1 MKKRLRISVLI
12 VIIIIGP
19 FIHNKNRTETGSCV
33 FNDTNSDLRLA
44 ANDVIIQSVPYY
56 SQIKNYY
63 CGPACLEMVF
73 DYFGNDI
80 SQYEIADAARTD
92 FISQATFTDDMRR
105 ATHFSNLSTS
115 VGDEMVSNII
125 GYTNRKIGYGA
136 FENYFASASGL
147 LNLIDAGYPIIVLQ
161 WYDESHSS
169 GHFRVV
175 IGYNRDGSLINNL
188 ITHDPWIKGY
198 YRINY
203 ATFMDLWAYSGNW
216 GLFISPWDISI
227 TSPSTVVVN
236 STFTLSANVEYVCPT
251 YFDYNYYTAS
261 TCNATIQLP
270 PGFSL
275 SPEENPSKSLPIGE
289 LQSGDDETVQWRIV
303 AETLDTQGFISVN
316 ATGFV
321 SGSTFSHA
329 SPGYSYTD
337 LIGGSDGL
345 TVTIVKK
352 RQDNF
357 ILIISSVII
366 ISVVAIGIT
375 IFLLKRRFGA
385 RLLDENIE
393 NR

>member
-19 FIHNKNRTETGSCV
+19 FIHNKSRIETGSSV
-33 FNDTNSDLRLA
+33 FDEINSDLRLA
-44 ANDVIIQSVPYY
+44 ANDVIIQSVPYH
-56 SQIKNYY
+56 SQIKTYY
-63 CGPACLEMVF
+63 CGPASLEMVF
-73 DYFGNDI
+73 DYYGPDI

-92 FISQATFTDDMRR
+92 YISKSTFNDDMRR

-115 VGDEMVSNII
+115 VGDEMVSNIT
-125 GYTNRKIGYGA
+125 GYFNRKIGYGA
-136 FENYFASASGL
+136 FENYFTSATGL
-147 LNLIDAGYPIIVLQ
+147 INLIDAGYPIIVLQ

-175 IGYNRDGSLINNL
+175 IGYNRYGNIINNL
-188 ITHDPWIKGY
+188 ITHDPLIQEY
-198 YRINY
+198 YRIDY
-203 ATFMDLWAYSGNW
+203 TTFMDFWTYSGNW
-216 GLFISPWDISI
+216 GLFIHPWDISI
-227 TSPSTVVVN
+227 ASPSSVVVN
-236 STFTLSANVEYVCPT
+236 STFTLSANVEYLCPT

-261 TCNATIQLP
+261 KVNATIRLP

-275 SPEENPSKSLPIGE
+275 SPGENPSKSLPIGE
-289 LQSGDDETVQWRIV
+289 LQSGDTETVQWRIV
-303 AETLDTQGFISVN
+303 ADTLDTQGFISIN
-316 ATGFV
+316 ASGFV

-329 SPGYSYTD
+329 YPGYSYTD

-345 TVTIVKK
+345 TVTIIKD

-375 IFLLKRRFGA
+375 IFLLKRRFGT
-385 RLLDENIE
+385 RLPDEIIS
-393 NR
+393 